1 MGRSVLRHL
10 CVLRVSKGLRKSY
23 LYTHMSHAVGAI
35 SSRKDNQNQASQ
47 GGKRTEHGQNLMT
60 ESLLN

>member
-10 CVLRVSKGLRKSY
+10 YVLRVSKGLRKSY

-35 SSRKDNQNQASQ
+35 SSCPLRQV
-47 GGKRTEHGQNLMT
+47 LMT
-60 ESLLN
+60 ACLGDFKSLHA